1 MILELGE
8 PQFNALVSAL
18 SKTKPTLLRGQFSKE
33 ISNKVKNLQADE
45 LHEILRVLYVLYS
58 MKQRAEI
65 SAQELAEDVSKSC
78 VESSSDKIQFPKEKA
93 KALIARLKQL
103 LSFEKTVAVTTK
115 AFDVM
120 TEHKYIFCSARIM
133 SDIRPVFTNHPESA
147 SAAVIIHNLQIGFH
161 EGGTKE
167 HKEFYVALDTD
178 DIQALKEVINR
189 AERKT
194 IALQTIIKSS
204 KLPYLEV

>member
-1 MILELGE
+1 
-8 PQFNALVSAL
+8 
-18 SKTKPTLLRGQFSKE
+18 
-33 ISNKVKNLQADE
+33 
-45 LHEILRVLYVLYS
+45 
-58 MKQRAEI
+58 
-65 SAQELAEDVSKSC
+65 
-78 VESSSDKIQFPKEKA
+78 
-93 KALIARLKQL
+93 
-103 LSFEKTVAVTTK
+103 
-115 AFDVM
+115 
-120 TEHKYIFCSARIM
+120 
-133 SDIRPVFTNHPESA
+133 
-147 SAAVIIHNLQIGFH
+147 LQIGFH